1 MANPAKKRI
10 DAIADS
16 PTTNDLLGFNR
27 LVKPITQ
34 QILNAT
40 DENTPLTIGVYGEWG
55 SGKTSF
61 LQMVDKTLEEND
73 VYPVWFN
80 AWKYDQEDNLWSAL
94 IQTIL
99 DQTRVS
105 GRWYRRIW
113 VKLKIWRNN
122 IDLSAGSFQIVKSL
136 GFILLRILL
145 LAFSA
150 LVVLG
155 WASTEIQASLNQL
168 FTNWFS
174 NYPAFLA
181 FLQSRVVQAIAAFL
195 AVMATKPHDF
205 VELFEPRLRIDFSKF
220 RRKSSYRAHIAFL
233 DEFSEEF
240 KGIIKLAGGGKPV
253 VVIIDDLDRCL
264 PEKAI
269 QVLEAIKLFLDVE
282 GCIFL
287 LAVDRDILEKAIAV
301 KYKEMLAIAKS
312 IDTKPNQ
319 LGALLG
325 ENYFEKIVQLPVT
338 LPPLSIS
345 QIKDFVIK
353 LYPDDDITLCSEIF
367 AVGLPHNP
375 RKVKRLLQTFLFIRD
390 LASEEISKGVIKTPL
405 LAKLIIMQNQFRR
418 LYQEIAD
425 TPSLLDGLEKYFRSQ
440 EAGVS
445 DGDEIEIEDPITRE
459 KVKTLAVEYPSIR
472 QILLKNVSDEDSFI
486 DVALDN
492 YIFLLKPVVE
502 VKPEIASTL
511 QEDKSVVIGQYLQ
524 QVLAATQYINI
535 RGIRTISPFPVNIK
549 SVFIPMQFGDIQVAQ
564 DSNDTERVGLP
575 SLLTKS
581 ARTIILGDPGSGK
594 TTILA
599 YLANAFAT
607 GLLQDS
613 PQTHLGI
620 SKNLL
625 PIFFPLRYYGNY
637 IQKEDVP
644 SPSPASFLDCLND
657 YFENLNIGLPSDFF
671 VSYFETGNCIL
682 LLDGLD
688 EIVDS
693 NLRQY
698 ATMSLEMLARR
709 YPTVRILVTSRI
721 VGYRQYTL
729 GESFAIHTLVDFDEK
744 QISKFIYNFIK
755 SMEIVAS
762 SEDGEL
768 DEERVKQSVASLSDV
783 ILSNRYL
790 RELAA
795 NPLLLTII
803 VLVHRYRAS
812 LPQRRIE
819 LYSEFIDVLLS
830 AWDKAKGLNVP
841 SLDQFELR
849 HLLAKLAISIFEEYP
864 AGLVEESFIVAVF
877 RNELETTLGLSK
889 ADTLNQVN
897 LILQIAKERSGIL
910 VEKGQGL
917 FGFAHLVFEE
927 YLAAIA
933 LIEDKNYIDV
943 ILQRYTEPRWHEVI
957 ILASA
962 HLSNMGRTRATEVIE
977 ALLKTDTPE
986 GILLSGYC
994 LFESIVVDLR
1004 IRENVSQSLFQ
1015 LATGSN
1021 YSGDMQVEAK
1031 ELLDK
1036 LPSSAKSSEKDELVP
1051 ADR

>member
-1 MANPAKKRI
+1 VVLTM
-10 DAIADS
+10 
-16 PTTNDLLGFNR
+16 GF
-27 LVKPITQ
+27 
-34 QILNAT
+34 
-40 DENTPLTIGVYGEWG
+40 TIVYGEWG

-61 LQMVDKTLEEND
+61 LQMVDKILKEND

-105 GRWYRRIW
+105 GKWYRRIW
-113 VKLKIWRNN
+113 VKLKIWLNN
-122 IDLSAGSFQIVKSL
+122 IDVSAGSIQVVKSL
-136 GFILLRILL
+136 VLILLRILL

-150 LVVLG
+150 VVVFG

-168 FTNWFS
+168 FANWFS

-181 FLQSRVVQAIAAFL
+181 FLQSRIVQAIAAFI
-195 AVMATKPHDF
+195 AFMATKPHDF
-205 VELFEPRLRIDFSKF
+205 VKLFEPRLRIDFSKF

-233 DEFSEEF
+233 DKFREEF
-240 KGIIKLAGGGKPV
+240 KGIIKLAGGSKPV

-301 KYKEMLAIAKS
+301 KYKDMLAIAKS
-312 IDTKPNQ
+312 VDAKPNQ
-319 LGALLG
+319 LAALLG
-325 ENYFEKIVQLPVT
+325 ENYFEKIVQLPIT

-345 QIKDFVIK
+345 QINDFVIR

-390 LASEEISKGVIKTPL
+390 LASEEVSKGVIKTPL
-405 LAKLIIMQNQFRR
+405 LAKLIIIQNQFRR

-440 EAGVS
+440 EAGVL

-459 KVKTLAVEYPSIR
+459 KVKTLAVEYPSIH
-472 QILLKNVSDEDSFI
+472 QILLKSVSDEDSFI
-486 DVALDN
+486 DIVLDN
-492 YIFLLKPVVE
+492 YIFLLKPVIE
-502 VKPEIASTL
+502 VKPEIAATL
-511 QEDKSVVIGQYLQ
+511 QEDTSVVIGQYIQ

-535 RGIRTISPFPVNIK
+535 RGIRTKSPFSVDIK
-549 SVFIPMQFGDIQVAQ
+549 SAFIPMQFGDIQVAQ
-564 DSNDTERVGLP
+564 DSNNTEGVELP
-575 SLLTKS
+575 SLLTES
-581 ARTIILGDPGSGK
+581 ARTVILGDPGSGK
-594 TTILA
+594 TTLLA
-599 YLANAFAT
+599 YLANVFAT
-607 GLLQDS
+607 GLLQNS

-625 PIFFPLRYYGNY
+625 PVFFSLRYYGNY
-637 IQKEDVP
+637 IQKMDPSSP
-644 SPSPASFLDCLND
+644 SPSSFLDCLNG
-657 YFENLNIGLPSDFF
+657 YFENLNIDLPSGFF

-693 NLRQY
+693 NARQF
-698 ATMSLEMLARR
+698 ATMSIETLARR
-709 YPTVRILVTSRI
+709 YPTVRIFVTSRI
-721 VGYRQYTL
+721 VGYREYTL

-744 QISKFIYNFIK
+744 QISKFLYNFIK
-755 SMEIVAS
+755 SAEIATS
-762 SEDGEL
+762 SDDGEV
-768 DEERVKQSVASLSDV
+768 DEDRVKQSVASLSDA

-819 LYSEFIDVLLS
+819 LYSESIDVLLG
-830 AWDKAKGLNVP
+830 AWDKAKGINVP
-841 SLDQFELR
+841 YLDQIELR

-877 RNELETTLGLSK
+877 RHELETTLGLSK
-889 ADTLNQVN
+889 AETLNQVD
-897 LILQIAKERSGIL
+897 LILQITKERSGIL
-910 VEKGQGL
+910 VERGPGL

-933 LIEDKNYIDV
+933 LAEDKKYIDV
-943 ILQRYTEPRWHEVI
+943 ILQRYTEPRWREVI

-962 HLSNMGRTRATEVIE
+962 HLSNMGRTRATQVIE
-977 ALLKTDTPE
+977 ALLKTGTPE

-994 LFESIVVDLR
+994 LLESSMVDPK
-1004 IRENVSQSLFQ
+1004 IRDDVSQSLSQ

-1021 YSGDMQVEAK
+1021 YSGDIQAEAK
-1031 ELLDK
+1031 ELLNK
-1036 LPSSAKSSEKDELVP
+1036 LAT
-1051 ADR
+1051 